1 MDWKL
6 LLIGLGL
13 TVVGGFIIWRFR
25 TSSFNKELAP
35 GCAMALGIL
44 LAGTGVLT
52 IGFGLL
58 QPHEAPNPVIPEAP
72 KAPT

>member
-6 LLIGLGL
+6 LLIGLVL
-13 TVVGGFIIWRFR
+13 TLVGGFIIWRFR
-25 TSSFNKELAP
+25 QSSFNKDLAP

-52 IGFGLL
+52 AIFGLL
-58 QPHEAPNPVIPEAP
+58 
-72 KAPT
+72 

>member
-6 LLIGLGL
+6 LLIGLVL
-13 TVVGGFIIWRFR
+13 MLVGGFIIWRFR
-25 TSSFNKELAP
+25 QSSFNKDLAP

-52 IGFGLL
+52 AIFGLL
-58 QPHEAPNPVIPEAP
+58 
-72 KAPT
+72 